1 MSLLQDFAAPPG
13 STSVALGFFDGF
25 HRGHQAIL
33 AATTS
38 SPLRPVTFT
47 FRNHPA
53 SVIQSVRMPG
63 LLTIAGER
71 QALLQEAGSQVVW
84 CDFDRPFS
92 QLSPEDFFET
102 ILRKGLGAGRLVSGS
117 NYRFG
122 HKAGGDV
129 ARLRELATPHG
140 IEVVTVPGVEEG
152 GELIS
157 STRIRNCLQAGQPE
171 EATLMLGRPY
181 SLSARV
187 VRGDQRGRTIGFPTA
202 NLQLAAGKL
211 VPAYGVYACW
221 VQRGDQRLAAV
232 ANLGIRPTVASNQV
246 EPLLEAHLLDFSE
259 DLYGEPLVV
268 ELWRFLRAEQRFSGL
283 DALKAQLQLDLAH
296 AREFLLR
303 PA

>member
-1 MSLLQDFAAPPG
+1 MSLLQDFAAPTG

-33 AATTS
+33 AATS
-38 SPLRPVTFT
+38 EKFRPVTFT

-53 SVIQSVRMPG
+53 SVISSGRMPG
-63 LLTIAGER
+63 LLTVAAER
-71 QALLQEAGSQVVW
+71 QALLLAAGSEVVW

-92 QLSPEDFFET
+92 QLTPEEFFDN
-102 ILRKGLGAGRLVSGS
+102 ILLGKLGAGRVVSGS

-122 HKAGGDV
+122 HKASGDV
-129 ARLRELATPHG
+129 ALLRAMAAPHG
-140 IEVVTVPGVEEG
+140 IEVVTVPGVEDG

-157 STRIRNCLQAGQPE
+157 STRIRNCLSQGQPE
-171 EATLMLGRPY
+171 DAARMLGRPF

-202 NLQLAAGKL
+202 NLQLPAGKI

-221 VQRGDQRLAAV
+221 VQRQGERLPAV
-232 ANLGIRPTVASNQV
+232 ANLGIRPTVSNNQV
-246 EPLLEAHLLDFSE
+246 EPLLEAHLLDFQG

-268 ELWRFLRAEQRFSGL
+268 ELGHFLRPEQRFSGL
-283 DALKAQLQLDLAH
+283 DALQAQLQQDVAH
-296 AREFLLR
+296 ARERLLR

>member
-1 MSLLQDFAAPPG
+1 MPLLQDFVAPAG

-38 SPLRPVTFT
+38 SQLRSITFT

-63 LLTIAGER
+63 LLTIASER
-71 QALLQEAGSQVVW
+71 QELLQEAGSEVVW

-92 QLSPEDFFET
+92 QLSPEDFFEE

-129 ARLRELATPHG
+129 ARLRELANPHG
-140 IEVVTVPGVEEG
+140 IEVVTVPGVEDD

-171 EATLMLGRPY
+171 AAARMLGRPY
-181 SLSARV
+181 TLSARV

-202 NLQLAAGKL
+202 NLQLSAGKL
-211 VPAYGVYACW
+211 VPAFGVYACW
-221 VQRGDQRLAAV
+221 VQRGNQRLAAV
-232 ANLGIRPTVASNQV
+232 ANLGLRPTVASNQV
-246 EPLLEAHLLDFSE
+246 DPLLEAHLLDFE
-259 DLYGEPLVV
+259 ADLYGEPLVV
-268 ELWRFLRAEQRFSGL
+268 ELGRFLRAEQRFSGL
-283 DALKAQLQLDLAH
+283 DALQAQLQLDLTH

-303 PA
+303 SA

>member
-33 AATTS
+33 ATTCEK
-38 SPLRPVTFT
+38 LRPVTFT

-53 SVIQSVRMPG
+53 SVVQSVRMPG
-63 LLTIAGER
+63 LLTVASER
-71 QALLQEAGSQVVW
+71 QALLQAAGSEVVW

-92 QLSPEDFFET
+92 QLSPEEFFEE
-102 ILRKGLGAGRLVSGS
+102 ILRRGLGAGRLVSGA

-129 ARLRELATPHG
+129 ALLRQLAEPHG

-157 STRIRNCLQAGQPE
+157 STRIRSSLQQGQPE
-171 EATLMLGRPY
+171 QAALMLGRPY

-202 NLQLAAGKL
+202 NLQPAAGKL

-221 VQRGDQRLAAV
+221 VQRGPQRLGAV
-232 ANLGIRPTVASNQV
+232 ANLGVRPTVASNQA
-246 EPLLEAHLLDFSE
+246 EPLLEAHLLDFE
-259 DLYGEPLVV
+259 GDLYGEPLVV
-268 ELWRFLRAEQRFSGL
+268 ELHHFLRPEQRFSGL
-283 DALKAQLQLDLAH
+283 EALKTQLQQDLIN
-296 AREFLLR
+296 ARKLLR

>member
-1 MSLLQDFAAPPG
+1 MPLLQDFAAPPG

-33 AATTS
+33 AATCEK
-38 SPLRPVTFT
+38 LRPVTFT

-63 LLTIAGER
+63 LLTVAGER
-71 QALLQEAGSQVVW
+71 QALLQQAGSEVVW

-92 QLSPEDFFET
+92 QLSPQEFFED
-102 ILRKGLGAGRLVSGS
+102 ILRRGLGAGRLVSGT

-129 ARLRELATPHG
+129 ELLRQLAAPHG
-140 IEVVTVPGVEEG
+140 IEVVTVAGVEEDG
-152 GELIS
+152 QLIS
-157 STRIRNCLQAGQPE
+157 STRIRNCLQQGQPE
-171 EATLMLGRPY
+171 QAARMLGRPY
-181 SLSARV
+181 ALSARV

-202 NLQLAAGKL
+202 NLQPAAGKL

-221 VQRGDQRLAAV
+221 VQRGEQRLAAV
-232 ANLGIRPTVASNQV
+232 ANLGVRPTVAANQA
-246 EPLLEAHLLDFSE
+246 EPLLEAHLLDFE
-259 DLYGEPLVV
+259 GDLYGEPLIV
-268 ELWRFLRAEQRFSGL
+268 ELHHFLRPEQRFAGL
-283 DALKAQLQLDLAH
+283 DALKAQLQLDLVQ
-296 AREFLLR
+296 ARELLLR